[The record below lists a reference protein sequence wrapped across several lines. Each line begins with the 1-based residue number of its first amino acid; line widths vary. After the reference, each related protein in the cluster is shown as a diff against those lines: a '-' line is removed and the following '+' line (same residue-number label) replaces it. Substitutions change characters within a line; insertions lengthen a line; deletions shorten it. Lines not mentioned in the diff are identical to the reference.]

1 LETPILQP
9 LVTVLQDA
17 GNFHL
22 SAMLKSPSVP
32 NRIHTPNDAIAAS
45 DSELLKSLGLFD
57 ASMIVAGSM
66 IGSGIFIVSAGI
78 ARQVGSPVLLLV
90 VWLMSGLMTAMA
102 ALCYG
107 ELAAAMPIAGGE
119 YIFLRESLGP
129 LWGFLYGWTTLLV
142 IQTATIA
149 AVAIAFANFTG
160 VLFSRISS
168 AAWIWKL
175 GTFGPYKMA
184 FGALGPYEVGLNTQ
198 NLLAISSIVFLTWMN
213 TRGLRTG
220 AWVQNVFTVAK
231 IAALA
236 GLTLLGFAFA
246 TQAARNSNFSNFWRN
261 ARFSE
266 LHSYQAGQDTVW
278 VGVLTLVG
286 LAMVGALFSSSA
298 WTNVTYIASEVRNP
312 KRNLPL
318 ALVLG
323 TGIVTILYVLANVA
337 YLNVLPLVGTPDGGS
352 VLARGI
358 QFATGDRVGAAVAE
372 AIVGPSGAALV
383 AVAVMIST
391 FGCNNGLI
399 LAGARVYYAMAKD
412 GVFFESVG
420 NVNRRNTPSVALWV
434 QCIWACVLCLS
445 GTYGQLLEFLVFA
458 VVMFYMLTVFG
469 LFRLRFRRPDME
481 RPYRV
486 WGYPVLPG
494 FYVLL
499 ALFLEAQLLRYKPQY
514 TWPGLLIILTGV
526 PVYWLWRRS
535 EDTSARRIPGR

>member
-1 LETPILQP
+1 MP
-9 LVTVLQDA
+9 
-17 GNFHL
+17 
-22 SAMLKSPSVP
+22 K
-32 NRIHTPNDAIAAS
+32 RIQTPNVAIPAV

-78 ARQVGSPVLLLV
+78 ARQVGSPALLLV
-90 VWLMSGLMTAMA
+90 VWLVSGLMTAMA

-129 LWGFLYGWTTLLV
+129 LSGFLYGWATLLV

-160 VLFSRISS
+160 VMFPGLSS
-168 AAWIWKL
+168 SAWIWKL

-213 TRGLRTG
+213 TGGLRTG
-220 AWVQNVFTVAK
+220 AWVQNIFTVAK
-231 IAALA
+231 IVALG
-236 GLTLLGFAFA
+236 GLTLLGFVFA
-246 TQAARNSNFSNFWRN
+246 THVARNSNFTDFWRN

-266 LHSYQAGQDTVW
+266 LHSYPSGQGTVW
-278 VGVLTLVG
+278 VSVVTLVG

-318 ALVLG
+318 ALALG
-323 TGIVTILYVLANVA
+323 TGIVTVLYVLANLA
-337 YLNVLPLVGTPDGGS
+337 YLNVLPFAGTPDGTATM
-352 VLARGI
+352 ARGL
-358 QFATGDRVGAAVAE
+358 QFAAGDRVGTAVAE
-372 AIVGPSGAALV
+372 AIVGPSGAVLV
-383 AVAVMIST
+383 AIAVMIST

-412 GVFFESVG
+412 GLFFQSVG
-420 NVNRRNTPSVALWV
+420 SVNQHNAPALALWV
-434 QCIWACVLCLS
+434 QCLWACVLCLS

-458 VVMFYMLTVFG
+458 VVMFYILTILG
-469 LFRLRFRRPDME
+469 LFILRFRRPDMQ

-486 WGYPVLPG
+486 LGYPVLPG
-494 FYVLL
+494 IYLLL
-499 ALFLEAQLLRYKPQY
+499 ASFLEVQLLRYKPQY
-514 TWPGLLIILTGV
+514 TWPGLLIILSGM
-526 PVYWLWRRS
+526 PVYWLWQKSPDARLRRKS
-535 EDTSARRIPGR
+535 

>member
-1 LETPILQP
+1 MPGQTQP
-9 LVTVLQDA
+9 QHAV
-17 GNFHL
+17 
-22 SAMLKSPSVP
+22 K
-32 NRIHTPNDAIAAS
+32 AAVE
-45 DSELLKSLGLFD
+45 SELIKGLGLLD

-78 ARQVGSPVLLLV
+78 ARQVGSPALLLI
-90 VWLMSGLMTAMA
+90 VWLISGLMTTMA

-129 LWGFLYGWTTLLV
+129 MWGFLYGWTTLLV

-149 AVAIAFANFTG
+149 AVAIAFANFSG
-160 VLFSRISS
+160 VLFSVVSS
-168 AAWIWKL
+168 SAWIWKL
-175 GTFGPYKMA
+175 GTFGPYKMW
-184 FGALGPYEVGLNTQ
+184 FGALGPYNVGLNTLH
-198 NLLAISSIVFLTWMN
+198 LLAISSIVFLTWMN
-213 TRGLRTG
+213 TRGLRIG
-220 AWVQNVFTVAK
+220 AVVQNIFTFAK

-236 GLTLLGFAFA
+236 GLTLLGFTFA
-246 TQAARNSNFSNFWRN
+246 TQTARHSNFSNFWRDAN
-261 ARFSE
+261 FSG
-266 LHSYQAGQDTVW
+266 LHQYQAGQNTV
-278 VGVLTLVG
+278 GISVLTLVG

-323 TGIVTILYVLANVA
+323 TGIVTVLYVLANFA
-337 YLNVLPLVGTPDGGS
+337 YLNVLPLVGTSDGGS

-358 QFATGDRVGAAVAE
+358 QFATGDRVGTAVAE
-372 AIVGPSGAALV
+372 AIVGPSGAVLV

-391 FGCNNGLI
+391 FGSNNGLI

-420 NVNRRNTPSVALWV
+420 DVNRHNTPSVALWV

-458 VVMFYMLTVFG
+458 VVMFYILTVVG
-469 LFRLRFRRPDME
+469 LFVLRFRRPDME

-494 FYVLL
+494 IYLLL
-499 ALFLEAQLLRYKPQY
+499 ALFIEVQLLRYKPQY
-514 TWPGLLIILTGV
+514 TWSGLLIILSGV

-535 EDTSARRIPGR
+535 ENARLRKKS